1 MKVVYSTDDKNQD
14 NVLYILFLIHM
25 GGILNIAFHLIC
37 WILFPTIIYV
47 FYETIG

>member
-1 MKVVYSTDDKNQD
+1 MKVLYSIEDKNED

-37 WILFPTIIYV
+37 WILFLTIISV